1 MRCLVLVDLGRLINA
16 GVKACGRQRPG
27 PLAIAFEA
35 LADGFG
41 VFTRGASL
49 VLQTARTQVGVE
61 VGQVLLL
68 RHRRGP
74 APLQR
79 LDTILHVR
87 LLVAPSWHAKQRLE
101 HVMAGQ
107 SLVTRMQLPL
117 PAAED
122 RRRHCL
128 GIVPPN
134 FARHT
139 AEEIEPLHHA
149 FQDRFGSFAWQG
161 DSERTIRVR
170 PYQQQHG
177 NLLTAVGKVDVDVAE
192 VRFQPLPWIMRQR
205 NKRLDV
211 SALCFANV
219 TAHGIVTATVTA
231 LIAQAF
237 KDTLARVPLLGRRLF
252 IVGKNLLDDRIKIT
266 KLACRRFAEPGI
278 RPRFGVGQYFADL
291 ASRMVKCAG
300 DSANTH
306 AIAMG
311 LSNACILVHRE
322 HPWLLSS

>member
-1 MRCLVLVDLGRLINA
+1 
-16 GVKACGRQRPG
+16 
-27 PLAIAFEA
+27 
-35 LADGFG
+35 
-41 VFTRGASL
+41 
-49 VLQTARTQVGVE
+49 
-61 VGQVLLL
+61 
-68 RHRRGP
+68 
-74 APLQR
+74 
-79 LDTILHVR
+79 
-87 LLVAPSWHAKQRLE
+87 
-101 HVMAGQ
+101 MAGQ

-117 PAAED
+117 PAFED
-122 RRRHCL
+122 SRRHRL

-177 NLLTAVGKVDVDVAE
+177 NLLTTVGKVDVDVAE
-192 VRFQPLPWIMRQR
+192 IRFQPLAWITRQR
-205 NKRLDV
+205 DKSLDV
-211 SALCFANV
+211 LSSCFANV
-219 TAHGIVTATVTA
+219 TAHGIVTALITA

-266 KLACRRFAEPGI
+266 KLACRRFAEPRI
-278 RPRFGVGQYFADL
+278 RLRFGVGQYFADL

-311 LSNACILVHRE
+311 LSNTCIFVHRE